1 MNPDLADALQALV
14 AVAIEST
21 VGLEDHTNQLLWLMP
36 CALVL
41 LNCSALLSNSKTA
54 IWIDDL
60 QHSAGLAF
68 TWAVW

>member
-21 VGLEDHTNQLLWLMP
+21 VGLEDHTQSAAVADAMRA
-36 CALVL
+36 CTA
-41 LNCSALLSNSKTA
+41 NCSALLSNSKTT

-60 QHSAGLAF
+60 QLSAGLAV